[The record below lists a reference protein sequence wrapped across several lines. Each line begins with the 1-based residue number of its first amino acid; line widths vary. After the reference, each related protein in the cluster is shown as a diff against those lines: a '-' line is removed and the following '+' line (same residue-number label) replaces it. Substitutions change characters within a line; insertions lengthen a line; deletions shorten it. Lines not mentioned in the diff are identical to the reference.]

1 VDELL
6 GGLVRGGL
14 DQPAGRPAPAGAP
27 AAGGAMS
34 GVLVALLPVVLSMLA
49 TRRGAAGSLGAGA
62 GGAGGPGGLGDLLDQ
77 FRRSGY
83 AEQADSWVG
92 TGANRPV
99 SPDVIAEVFG
109 RDRLAQIAS
118 EAGLTEEEASAG
130 LSQVLPEVVDR
141 VTPEGRVPDLDALA
155 GSVEAL
161 QRRLGR

>member
-1 VDELL
+1 MGLLDELL

-14 DQPAGRPAPAGAP
+14 GQPAGRPAAAGPP

-49 TRRGAAGSLGAGA
+49 SRRGAAGSLGAG
-62 GGAGGPGGLGDLLDQ
+62 GGGGLGDLLDQ